1 MADNLATPEVG
12 QVISDPAQ
20 FVQAGQFLSE
30 LQVKNLPIDFQAKA
44 FVNAQV
50 FRDGSVIHVSQF
62 QPGDIFR
69 GWSSGI
75 AVSHKD
81 DQLANDGGLAG
92 VLRNPLS
99 TSLDDALDQA
109 HVMGPVSL
117 NRDQRDSLFLS
128 MKNNAYFGA
137 LDYLKPLE
145 HWAMGSGL
153 SIEDIRIEQT
163 GQVVPAERMQETIG
177 DAPGAKTI
185 AELAGRGAAIGG
197 EGVAPRQGPK
207 QPSPM
212 GGLDMAGMAEGATLL
227 YSRADSPETLRTG
240 VLLHNEG
247 TANGQRLEILN
258 DQGLRERVYTGP
270 DQGNESPHNRLA
282 AVVGHVEPTS
292 DPVFVAGVGADG
304 RINDK
309 DPQSFGVFRHDADGN
324 AVPVGQA
331 VTRELA
337 EHLQGQVNQNRVP
350 EPVDAPQT
358 VSSLSQLRDM
368 LDLPPAAPEV
378 AAEQKTALKQKDDPQ
393 AITPEQKQEQK
404 DGQKQEQ
411 QQVVHHHHTLMS
423 LLLMHT
429 INAGK
434 TLAKV
439 VKGPDAEEYRHRA
452 HANLDRAQAHVNA
465 IAAHPAVQQ
474 YQAMDALPNMPE
486 QAKKLYAETIL
497 RNHPELSAH
506 YKAASESVGLAHD
519 AMFLGRKKDGATD
532 PALLEKAR
540 KVQEIAGTVPNM
552 GSSSSGLFASLKS
565 LFETQQQPAR
575 ASQCI

>member
-12 QVISDPAQ
+12 QVIADPAQ
-20 FVQAGQFLSE
+20 FVQAGQFLRE

-62 QPGDIFR
+62 QPGDVFR

-99 TSLDDALDQA
+99 ASLDDALDQA
-109 HVMGPVSL
+109 HVLGLVTL
-117 NRDQRDSLFLS
+117 DRNQRDSIFSS
-128 MKNNAYFGA
+128 MKGNTIYWAQDWLNP
-137 LDYLKPLE
+137 LKPWVNGE
-145 HWAMGSGL
+145 DFVAEYAMKAQSGKVAPV
-153 SIEDIRIEQT
+153 EQMHS
-163 GQVVPAERMQETIG
+163 GE
-177 DAPGAKTI
+177 DAP
-185 AELAGRGAAIGG
+185 
-197 EGVAPRQGPK
+197 

-212 GGLDMAGMAEGATLL
+212 GGIDLAGIAEGATLL

-240 VLLHNEG
+240 VLLHNES

-337 EHLQGQVNQNRVP
+337 EHLLGQVNQNRVP